1 MMPMPKSTAA
11 TAVATIAAHCREVN
25 VFSLMLTFG
34 AGLVFK
40 EFAEL
45 DERVEQGLRNLV
57 LV

>member
-1 MMPMPKSTAA
+1 MTPMPKSTAA
-11 TAVATIAAHCREVN
+11 TAVATIAAHCRDVN

-45 DERVEQGLRNLV
+45 DQRVEQRLRDLILV
-57 LV
+57 